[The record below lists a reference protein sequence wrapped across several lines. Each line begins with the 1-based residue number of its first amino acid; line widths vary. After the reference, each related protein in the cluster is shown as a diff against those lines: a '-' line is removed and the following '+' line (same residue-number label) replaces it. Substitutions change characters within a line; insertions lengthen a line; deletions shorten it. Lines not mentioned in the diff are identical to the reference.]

1 MMDLY
6 VSDFSMISSACRI
19 TKQNCG
25 IYHIVCLILAQSWFA
40 KLLIISCGMRF
51 V

>member
-1 MMDLY
+1 MMYLY

-25 IYHIVCLILAQSWFA
+25 IYHIVFYFSTILVCQLIND
-40 KLLIISCGMRF
+40 ICGMRF
-51 V
+51 VF